1 MSAKKLEHSLSPDAS
16 PVERMQHWI
25 HGKYDRVINPL
36 MIGGAAATGRG
47 LNTAV
52 RGTTEFL
59 RSLFSRS

>member
-1 MSAKKLEHSLSPDAS
+1 MSAKKLEHSPDAS

-25 HGKYDRVINPL
+25 HAQYDDVINPL
-36 MIGGAAATGRG
+36 VIGGAAATGRG

-52 RGTTEFL
+52 RGTKEFL